1 MSQLLKVQLE
11 DEDGNI
17 YCLHTS
23 GDSVFLDDGRTVQ
36 AAIEQTVRQSAI
48 SNVQVNDTSKVPS
61 AALAY
66 AMQQQI
72 TENEEAITGLNSEL
86 INDSG
91 LSLANGIYYVPYNTD
106 ADTIIWS
113 GLYDCSGVIIDGT
126 NCWGYMLVF
135 AGTGY
140 VKQLFFHN
148 ASPAILVRQRRDGDE
163 WHSWLELGP
172 QGPGVRLYS
181 NDVTIDV
188 SRASG
193 SASPWTY
200 TATGLSCQT
209 GDQIIVGYLPQS
221 TASAD
226 KNAAKAYGYLA
237 KAECTTNGQLK
248 LTFLQAKP
256 ATDFKIRVLSFRTVS

>member
-1 MSQLLKVQLE
+1 MATNTLKVRHQLAVKTE
-11 DEDGNI
+11 AEWSSSNPVLKKGEVAFSSDKGYIFKVGNGTSTWSALKYSNQGPKGDKGTTGTRGSIWNVGTACTGTSTTGTVFATGISSSLVGDLYLNTSTGYVYRCTTAGNASTAKWSYVGSIKGAKGADGA
-17 YCLHTS
+17 
-23 GDSVFLDDGRTVQ
+23 DG
-36 AAIEQTVRQSAI
+36 
-48 SNVQVNDTSKVPS
+48 K
-61 AALAY
+61 
-66 AMQQQI
+66 
-72 TENEEAITGLNSEL
+72 
-86 INDSG
+86 
-91 LSLANGIYYVPYNTD
+91 
-106 ADTIIWS
+106 
-113 GLYDCSGVIIDGT
+113 DGT
-126 NCWGYMLVF
+126 N
-135 AGTGY
+135 GTNG
-140 VKQLFFHN
+140 
-148 ASPAILVRQRRDGDE
+148 ATGPR
-163 WHSWLELGP
+163 GP